1 VSYSA
6 RSVVNPYFSAD
17 TVSGAV
23 GAVTWSADVIFTA
36 LLFMEQQPPSDFVAL
51 TVLNVVVEAVPAA
64 LVEHDAASLSVSQLL
79 TDAVFAVEQLSASA
93 DTVFTVFVVV
103 AQHEA
108 FDEAFAVF
116 VSQSPPANAMATAE
130 PMTMAAATNTLLI
143 FMNKP
148 YELRVYME
156 LPA

>member
-1 VSYSA
+1 
-6 RSVVNPYFSAD
+6 
-17 TVSGAV
+17 
-23 GAVTWSADVIFTA
+23 
-36 LLFMEQQPPSDFVAL
+36 
-51 TVLNVVVEAVPAA
+51 
-64 LVEHDAASLSVSQLL
+64 
-79 TDAVFAVEQLSASA
+79 
-93 DTVFTVFVVV
+93 VVV

-108 FDEAFAVF
+108 FEEVFAVF

-130 PMTMAAATNTLLI
+130 TMTMAAATNTLLI